1 MTGKAD
7 VLVAGVRCPV
17 VGAITMDMCM
27 VDVTALT
34 GAGARLGDE
43 VVLLGAQGGGCI
55 SADELAAWSGT
66 IRGDLLRHLQAR
78 AARLRRGALVMA
90 DTPGGLMSGPDA
102 ASDGDGPRSTWDK
115 IISVNDKIW
124 AIPTGVVE
132 DIGTHV
138 MLFATSVRW
147 LFKRPFRVG
156 VLFEAMDYIG
166 VQSLMIVSMIGL
178 FVGMVFA
185 LQLTSALRQFGTEG
199 FVGATLGIAVTRELS
214 PVFTSI
220 VVAARAGAGMAT
232 EIGSMRITEQI
243 DALSTIAVNPVQY
256 LVTPRVIAGTIM
268 VPLLSLLFVTMAM
281 AGGYGVAVW
290 IEHVDPGVFVENAR
304 WIVETKDLVQ
314 GIVKA
319 TVFGCAL
326 TVISCTQ
333 GFNASGGAKGVGM
346 GTTRAVVGSFVTILI
361 LDYFLTDV
369 ILLLQHK

>member
-1 MTGKAD
+1 
-7 VLVAGVRCPV
+7 
-17 VGAITMDMCM
+17 
-27 VDVTALT
+27 
-34 GAGARLGDE
+34 
-43 VVLLGAQGGGCI
+43 
-55 SADELAAWSGT
+55 
-66 IRGDLLRHLQAR
+66 
-78 AARLRRGALVMA
+78 MA

-102 ASDGDGPRSTWDK
+102 ADHGDGPRSTWDK
-115 IISVNDKIW
+115 IVSVNDKIW
-124 AIPTGVVE
+124 SIPTGVIE
-132 DIGTHV
+132 DVGTHV
-138 MLFATSVRW
+138 MLLVSSMRW
-147 LFKRPFRVG
+147 MLKPPFRVG

-199 FVGATLGIAVTRELS
+199 FVGATLGLAVTRELS

-232 EIGSMRITEQI
+232 ELGSMRITEQI

-361 LDYFLTDV
+361 LDYFLTDI
-369 ILLLQHK
+369 ILVLQHK